1 MNEVFKIRFKFWQ
14 NDKVDQGL
22 SLWNEGA
29 SVFTISAIMTL
40 NPDDNSCDTLKKI
53 FFYFTKRND
62 LSIWKELP
70 SFCFVLFYL
79 HPS

>member
-1 MNEVFKIRFKFWQ
+1 MNEVFKIKFKFWQ

-40 NPDDNSCDTLKKI
+40 NPDDNSCDTLKEKKI
-53 FFYFTKRND
+53 I
-62 LSIWKELP
+62 LQKETIFLYGR
-70 SFCFVLFYL
+70 SYRVFVLFCL
-79 HPS
+79 FTS